1 MLATIESF
9 GPGQNV
15 KTSFG
20 TGVIS
25 SISYVDSIIYVTL
38 SKRPSALYLFRPEQ
52 IEAIAP
58 LTLEEDEPE
67 P

>member
-1 MLATIESF
+1 MLATLETL
-9 GPGQNV
+9 GPGQSV
-15 KTSFG
+15 KTDFG

-52 IEAIAP
+52 VEAIAP
-58 LTLEEDEPE
+58 MTLEKDEPE